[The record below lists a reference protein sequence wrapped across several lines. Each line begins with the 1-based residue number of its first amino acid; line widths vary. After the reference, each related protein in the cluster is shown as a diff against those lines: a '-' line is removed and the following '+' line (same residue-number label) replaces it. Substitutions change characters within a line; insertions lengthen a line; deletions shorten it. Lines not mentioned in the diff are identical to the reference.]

1 MRNVSMEDGSP
12 LRWMT
17 SPEGPVAVATR
28 TRELL
33 PLVAAATRSAA
44 PPTPYVGPIALS
56 LPDPAPLLTD
66 YGGGSVFVAGGDK
79 DSAASIACAGD
90 TTPRAAVSTHKGGAT
105 RSVMLP
111 PAGEAGSSV
120 RHQSM
125 LPEANDPVWS
135 TVTRSQHISNMPPV
149 VWSEEAVAPE
159 TIAAQKTNMQ
169 VISTICTCIVSIGRL
184 VSGDLTFACV
194 LQPSLMFGYSIKQA
208 NRAVDSI
215 GNQDGNDKQLEP
227 VHGTRHWR
235 PGRDYP
241 AAPPIAPTWTADL
254 LPQMPRGSGRE
265 PDRTGRVSAHEVCA
279 REASQHR
286 KVVGHSPFTSP
297 SLIHSRAPTV
307 PLIEIEPSLHLL
319 LATPQR
325 AAPSP
330 LLQSSPRGQRAV
342 NQFDATPPEFGLRAE
357 IIYNTVD
364 THWASFVQR
373 QNQSFTAS
381 PNGVNSHRDPF
392 TESAN
397 GAEVQQASATAQR
410 PASPLHERAFSPMP
424 QRASSPAM
432 QRASSSM
439 MQRSAPPP
447 PAPVPTTPKQGND
460 SNSVLSHPML
470 GHQFAHFLDEQ
481 RKKGGL
487 SGNISD
493 IHWALRIGQDRA
505 GEQEPPGTAVSDGT
519 GTGGGLSSES
529 AHVIAREIARLQAS
543 RAEDAERL
551 KALTQRRASC

>member
-1 MRNVSMEDGSP
+1 MRRVSMEDGSP
-12 LRWMT
+12 LRCIT
-17 SPEGPVAVATR
+17 SPKGPPVAVATR

-66 YGGGSVFVAGGDK
+66 YGGG
-79 DSAASIACAGD
+79 AGD

-105 RSVMLP
+105 RSAMLP

-125 LPEANDPVWS
+125 LPEAHDPVWP
-135 TVTRSQHISNMPPV
+135 TVTRSPHISNMPPV
-149 VWSEEAVAPE
+149 VWSEEVVAPE
-159 TIAAQKTNMQ
+159 TIAAQKSNMQ
-169 VISTICTCIVSIGRL
+169 VISTISTCMVSIGRL

-208 NRAVDSI
+208 NPAVASI
-215 GNQDGNDKQLEP
+215 GNQDSDEKQLEP
-227 VHGTRHWR
+227 VHGTQHWR

-241 AAPPIAPTWTADL
+241 AAPPIAPIWTADL
-254 LPQMPRGSGRE
+254 LPRMPRGTGRE
-265 PDRTGRVSAHEVCA
+265 PDRTGRGSAHEVCA
-279 REASQHR
+279 RGEASQRR
-286 KVVGHSPFTSP
+286 KAVGHSPFTSP

-307 PLIEIEPSLHLL
+307 PLIEIEPALHLL

-325 AAPSP
+325 VAPSP

-342 NQFDATPPEFGLRAE
+342 NQFDATPPEFGLSAE

-364 THWASFVQR
+364 THWANFVQR
-373 QNQSFTAS
+373 QTQSFTAS

-392 TESAN
+392 SESAN

-410 PASPLHERAFSPMP
+410 PASPMHERAYSPMP

-432 QRASSSM
+432 QRASSSTMQRSAPPPPAPVPM

-505 GEQEPPGTAVSDGT
+505 GEQEPPGTAVPEGT